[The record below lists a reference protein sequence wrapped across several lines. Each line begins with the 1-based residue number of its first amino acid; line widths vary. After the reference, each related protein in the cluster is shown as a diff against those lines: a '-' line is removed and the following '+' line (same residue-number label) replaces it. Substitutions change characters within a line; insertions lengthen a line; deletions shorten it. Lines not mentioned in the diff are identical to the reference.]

1 MSPET
6 PLCPTSIGR
15 HPPLQVSWVW
25 KACRFLSSSCRAHAH
40 AGPAECV
47 PCGVQ
52 AEPRSQKPHFH
63 QLLRYRLPFPA
74 PLVSMGTC
82 LDGQDSCSGSW
93 LVEVTS
99 VETRLLGFDIISL
112 RDLTLDTLPPNSH
125 GFTPF
130 FLSRCQRAYNILAE
144 VYQPSASL
152 STLEGCGDIF

>member
-15 HPPLQVSWVW
+15 DPQLLGSGKPADSSPVPAGHMLVL
-25 KACRFLSSSCRAHAH
+25 ALLS
-40 AGPAECV
+40 V

-52 AEPRSQKPHFH
+52 AEPRSRKPHFH
-63 QLLRYRLPFPA
+63 QVLRYRLPFPA

-82 LDGQDSCSGSW
+82 LDGQDFCSGSW

-112 RDLTLDTLPPNSH
+112 RDLTLDTYLLTVMDLHLFFFPDVRGRTTFWQRFISH
-125 GFTPF
+125 LHLCQLLRTVVTF
-130 FLSRCQRAYNILAE
+130 SR
-144 VYQPSASL
+144 S
-152 STLEGCGDIF
+152 

>member
-15 HPPLQVSWVW
+15 DPQLLGSGKPADSSPVPAGHMLVL
-25 KACRFLSSSCRAHAH
+25 ALLS
-40 AGPAECV
+40 V

-52 AEPRSQKPHFH
+52 AEPRSRKPHFH
-63 QLLRYRLPFPA
+63 QVLRYRLPFPA

-82 LDGQDSCSGSW
+82 LDSQDSCSGSW

-130 FLSRCQRAYNILAE
+130 FSFQMSEGVQHFGRGLSAICISVN
-144 VYQPSASL
+144 S
-152 STLEGCGDIF
+152 